1 MLYLVT
7 CKLLKPAPTEAYQA
21 YIAQR
26 DYCSEQ
32 ESKGKVKFFATH
44 ADFSGS
50 IAILDVDSHEEAQQI
65 FAKSPIFRFVTAEMI
80 PLVDMSAYARVFKEM
95 IVK

>member
-21 YIAQR
+21 YIVQM

-32 ESKGKVKFFATH
+32 ENKGKVKFFAAH

-50 IAILDVDSHEEAQQI
+50 IAILDVASHEEAQQM

-80 PLVDMSAYARVFKEM
+80 PLVDMSTYARVFKEM
-95 IVK
+95 MVK